1 MYVTL
6 VREETFTVRT
16 QVHLPELNRRTS
28 WGGEQG
34 GASPLVH
41 LRGTSLNTKH
51 HSRLWGW
58 PNTNET
64 GPAPSGSYNL
74 NGMIRHN
81 TQTGARQGVASREQE
96 LEKDNPRAG
105 PTGAKPW
112 CPCLNYGGS
121 GDGQRDLGWES
132 GLGGDHGRLG

>member
-41 LRGTSLNTKH
+41 LWGTSLNT
-51 HSRLWGW
+51 SR
-58 PNTNET
+58 
-64 GPAPSGSYNL
+64 GPSTTAGSGV
-74 NGMIRHN
+74 GQ
-81 TQTGARQGVASREQE
+81 TQMRQGLLPQE
-96 LEKDNPRAG
+96 V
-105 PTGAKPW
+105 TT
-112 CPCLNYGGS
+112 
-121 GDGQRDLGWES
+121 
-132 GLGGDHGRLG
+132 